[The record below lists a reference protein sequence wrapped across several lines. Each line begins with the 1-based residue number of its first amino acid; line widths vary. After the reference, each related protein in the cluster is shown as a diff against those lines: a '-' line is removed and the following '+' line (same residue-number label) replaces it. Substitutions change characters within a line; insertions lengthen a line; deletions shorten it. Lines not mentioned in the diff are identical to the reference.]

1 MNSAVSDRRHLL
13 HVFPTF
19 AVGGSQIR
27 FAQIANHFAAQYRHT
42 VVTLDGNF
50 EARARVNSDV
60 ELTIRAIAFDKTKS
74 LANLPLFARELRAA
88 RPDLLITYNWGAIEW
103 AMANR
108 LATRRRHIHIE
119 DGFGPEEASGQLQ
132 RRATFRRLALGGRCT
147 TVVLPSQTLQRIA
160 LGNWRLK
167 PAKILYIPNG
177 IDCQRFAAASAMP
190 VDKLPGSG
198 PIVGTVAA
206 LRAEKNIARLL
217 RVFAQATAQRKARL
231 LIVGDG
237 PERAGLEELA
247 RELKITGR
255 TFFAGALK
263 QPEHA
268 LKAMDVFA
276 ISSDT
281 EQMPYGVIEA
291 MAASRPIAGTDV
303 GDIAVMVAAENRK
316 FIVARDDEARFA
328 TVLGE
333 LLGNA
338 AQRSTIGAANQARA
352 REQYDQAAMFAAYA
366 KLFG

>member
-1 MNSAVSDRRHLL
+1 MNSALSDRRHLF
-13 HVFPTF
+13 HVFPSF

-27 FAQIANHFAAQYRHT
+27 FAQIANHFAASYRHT

-50 EARARVNSDV
+50 EARARVNGDV
-60 ELTIRAIAFDKTKS
+60 ELTIRAIAFDKKKS

-88 RPDLLITYNWGAIEW
+88 RPDLLVTYNWGAIEW

-132 RRATFRRLALGGRCT
+132 RRANFRRLALGGRCT

-160 LGNWRLK
+160 LGTWRLK

-177 IDCQRFAAASAMP
+177 IDVRRFADATAMP
-190 VDKLPGSG
+190 SDKLPGSG

-206 LRAEKNIARLL
+206 LRAEKNVARLL

-237 PERAGLEELA
+237 PERAALEALA
-247 RELKITGR
+247 RELKIVDR
-255 TFFAGALK
+255 IFFAGALK
-263 QPEHA
+263 APEHA

-291 MAASRPIAGTDV
+291 MAASRPVAGTDV
-303 GDIAVMVAAENRK
+303 GDIAVMVAPENRK

-352 REQYDQAAMFAAYA
+352 REHYDQATMFASYA